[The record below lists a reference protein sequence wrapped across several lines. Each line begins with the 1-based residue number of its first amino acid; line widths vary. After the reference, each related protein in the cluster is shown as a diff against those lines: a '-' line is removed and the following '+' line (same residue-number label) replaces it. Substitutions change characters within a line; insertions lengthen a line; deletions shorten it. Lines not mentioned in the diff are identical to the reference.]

1 MIKLIF
7 VILSSFLFVLN
18 VDAYTAQD
26 IISLTNSV
34 HVCDD
39 KTSNI
44 VSGMRKSYTILLNER
59 EISDDDLNVIYSNIS
74 KVITIVNK
82 YKVCKLSDKD
92 KIPSDEF
99 AKLYSLYKETNDIF
113 VKAPIKGT
121 TTTNSKVNSDV
132 NDNSGS
138 NKCIVYARNYCFK
151 LAKELG
157 IKYFAQFDDDYI
169 ELAYR
174 YPQDGKLKICNI
186 REFDK
191 IVDICID
198 FLEDTGALTIAF
210 AQHGDFIG
218 GVQNKFLQDRVKRKA
233 MNSFFCKTDNP
244 FTFDGRINEDV
255 NAYVGL
261 GRTGNLF
268 LTFCDVSLKQKHT
281 QQNKG
286 GMTETYNEGG
296 TYLKSFY
303 TVMANPSCVKIC
315 IMGDKY
321 LRIHHRV
328 NWNNAVPKIISDK
341 YKK

>member
-1 MIKLIF
+1 MRDDFAIF
-7 VILSSFLFVLN
+7 IMSYKRPNNIATLRTLN
-18 VDAYTAQD
+18 KANYTGKYY
-26 IISLTNSV
+26 IIV
-34 HVCDD
+34 
-39 KTSNI
+39 
-44 VSGMRKSYTILLNER
+44 G
-59 EISDDDLNVIYSNIS
+59 DDDP
-74 KVITIVNK
+74 
-82 YKVCKLSDKD
+82 CLS
-92 KIPSDEF
+92 E
-99 AKLYSLYKETNDIF
+99 YKEIYGDIL
-113 VKAPIKGT
+113 
-121 TTTNSKVNSDV
+121 KVFNKEEIAREFDLY
-132 NDNSGS
+132 DNGGS

-157 IKYFAQFDDDYI
+157 LKYFAQFDDDYI

-218 GVQNKFLQDRVKRKA
+218 GIQNKFLQDRVKRKA

-286 GMTETYNEGG
+286 GMTETYDEGG

-303 TVMANPSCVKIC
+303 TVIANPSCVKIC

-341 YKK
+341 YRK

>member
-1 MIKLIF
+1 MRDDFAIF
-7 VILSSFLFVLN
+7 IMSYKRPNNIATLRTLN
-18 VDAYTAQD
+18 KANYTGKYY
-26 IISLTNSV
+26 IIV
-34 HVCDD
+34 GDD
-39 KTSNI
+39 DPC
-44 VSGMRKSYTILLNER
+44 LNE
-59 EISDDDLNVIYSNIS
+59 
-74 KVITIVNK
+74 
-82 YKVCKLSDKD
+82 
-92 KIPSDEF
+92 
-99 AKLYSLYKETNDIF
+99 YKEIYGDIL
-113 VKAPIKGT
+113 
-121 TTTNSKVNSDV
+121 KVFNKNEIAKEFDLY
-132 NDNSGS
+132 DNGGS

-157 IKYFAQFDDDYI
+157 LKYFAQFDDDYI

-233 MNSFFCKTDNP
+233 MNSFFCKTDNS

-286 GMTETYNEGG
+286 GMTETYDEGG

-303 TVMANPSCVKIC
+303 TVIANPSCVKIC

>member
-1 MIKLIF
+1 MRDDFAIF
-7 VILSSFLFVLN
+7 IMS
-18 VDAYTAQD
+18 Y
-26 IISLTNSV
+26 
-34 HVCDD
+34 
-39 KTSNI
+39 KRPSNI
-44 VSGMRKSYTILLNER
+44 ATLRTLNKANYTGKYYI
-59 EISDDDLNVIYSNIS
+59 IVGDDDP
-74 KVITIVNK
+74 
-82 YKVCKLSDKD
+82 CLS
-92 KIPSDEF
+92 E
-99 AKLYSLYKETNDIF
+99 YKEIYGDIL
-113 VKAPIKGT
+113 
-121 TTTNSKVNSDV
+121 KVFNKEEIAKEFDLY
-132 NDNSGS
+132 DNGGS

-286 GMTETYNEGG
+286 GMTETYDEGG

-303 TVMANPSCVKIC
+303 TVIANPSCVKIC

-341 YKK
+341 YRK

>member
-1 MIKLIF
+1 MNNIREDFAIF
-7 VILSSFLFVLN
+7 IMSYKRPNNIATLRTLN
-18 VDAYTAQD
+18 KANYTGKYY
-26 IISLTNSV
+26 IIV
-34 HVCDD
+34 
-39 KTSNI
+39 
-44 VSGMRKSYTILLNER
+44 G
-59 EISDDDLNVIYSNIS
+59 DDDP
-74 KVITIVNK
+74 
-82 YKVCKLSDKD
+82 CLS
-92 KIPSDEF
+92 E
-99 AKLYSLYKETNDIF
+99 YKEIYGDIL
-113 VKAPIKGT
+113 
-121 TTTNSKVNSDV
+121 KVFNKEEIAKEFDLY
-132 NDNSGS
+132 DNGGS

-157 IKYFAQFDDDYI
+157 LKYFAQFDDDYI

-286 GMTETYNEGG
+286 GMTETYDEGG

-303 TVMANPSCVKIC
+303 TVIANPSCVKIC

-341 YKK
+341 YRK

>member
-1 MIKLIF
+1 MDFSYDLYSKTETEYHAKKVQEIF
-7 VILSSFLFVLN
+7 
-18 VDAYTAQD
+18 
-26 IISLTNSV
+26 
-34 HVCDD
+34 
-39 KTSNI
+39 K
-44 VSGMRKSYTILLNER
+44 
-59 EISDDDLNVIYSNIS
+59 
-74 KVITIVNK
+74 
-82 YKVCKLSDKD
+82 
-92 KIPSDEF
+92 
-99 AKLYSLYKETNDIF
+99 KLY
-113 VKAPIKGT
+113 
-121 TTTNSKVNSDV
+121 
-132 NDNSGS
+132 DNGYIYEKIEPQAYCE
-138 NKCIVYARNYCFK
+138 KC
-151 LAKELG
+151 
-157 IKYFAQFDDDYI
+157 
-169 ELAYR
+169 
-174 YPQDGKLKICNI
+174 
-186 REFDK
+186 
-191 IVDICID
+191 
-198 FLEDTGALTIAF
+198 
-210 AQHGDFIG
+210 
-218 GVQNKFLQDRVKRKA
+218 NKFLQDRVKRKA